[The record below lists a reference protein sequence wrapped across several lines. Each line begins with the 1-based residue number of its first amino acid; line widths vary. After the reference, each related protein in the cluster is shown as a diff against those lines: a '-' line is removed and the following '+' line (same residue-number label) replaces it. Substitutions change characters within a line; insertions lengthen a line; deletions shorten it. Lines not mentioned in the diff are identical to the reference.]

1 MLFRITE
8 NWIDKFD
15 KPFIIRFRIYNFFNI
30 EKLDALEASVA
41 TLSSSSSV
49 DDDRI
54 TESEDTNEELTLDI
68 IEIEERLTSAESS
81 ITTLNSKS
89 ENLDV
94 TLLTICNRID
104 YLSYAVEDP
113 YDKYHCCY
121 NPDLQKMI
129 CGSALAIDLGA
140 VQITQ
145 GDAGQ
150 CLATDTACL

>member
-1 MLFRITE
+1 MINFV
-8 NWIDKFD
+8 
-15 KPFIIRFRIYNFFNI
+15 KPLIIRFRICNFFNI

-41 TLSSSSSV
+41 TLLSSSSV

-54 TESEDTNEELTLDI
+54 TDTEDTNEELTLDI

-104 YLSYAVEDP
+104 YLSDAVEDP

-121 NPDLQKMI
+121 NADLQKMI
-129 CGSALAIDLGA
+129 CSHLKSGSALAIDLGA